1 MKDLNFACRQLEK
14 NPGFTTAAVIAVAP
28 VADFRQRRRRRG
40 KHGIPFSPLTEAERN
55 KPFTKDE
62 KPFQS
67 RGLKGRQ
74 KGGCEQVNRNQGEEK
89 LTTASRGSIHV
100 PFAGRRNPTSERFV
114 AAIGIYGVLAYSVSQ
129 RTRELG
135 LRMALGAQQSDI
147 LRLLIGQGTTF
158 AILGIAFGLA
168 GAFALTRVMRTLL
181 FEVEPSDPLSF
192 VTVSLLLLA
201 VALLACWLPAR
212 RAARVHPMEALRCE

>member
-1 MKDLNFACRQLEK
+1 MD
-14 NPGFTTAAVIAVAP
+14 
-28 VADFRQRRRRRG
+28 
-40 KHGIPFSPLTEAERN
+40 
-55 KPFTKDE
+55 
-62 KPFQS
+62 
-67 RGLKGRQ
+67 
-74 KGGCEQVNRNQGEEK
+74 
-89 LTTASRGSIHV
+89 
-100 PFAGRRNPTSERFV
+100 
-114 AAIGIYGVLAYSVSQ
+114 
-129 RTRELG
+129 
-135 LRMALGAQQSDI
+135 GAQQSDI